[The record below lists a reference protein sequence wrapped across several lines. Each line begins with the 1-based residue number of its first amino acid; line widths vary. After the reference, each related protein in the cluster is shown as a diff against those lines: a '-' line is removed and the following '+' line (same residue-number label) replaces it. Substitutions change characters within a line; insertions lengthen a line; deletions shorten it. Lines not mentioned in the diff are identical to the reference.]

1 MPNFVKLFQK
11 TEEEKTLL
19 NYFLEAC
26 MTLIP
31 KTEKNIKKKR
41 RKERKLRANITEEH
55 RCKNSQQ
62 NISKLILI
70 IHKKD
75 HTP

>member
-41 RKERKLRANITEEH
+41 KKEGKKI
-55 RCKNSQQ
+55 KSQY
-62 NISKLILI
+62 
-70 IHKKD
+70 H
-75 HTP
+75 